1 MGVQRDNPWR
11 VGGGSLPIL
20 DNPGASLELYSIFF
34 VQMSL
39 TAGHNFGTFSY
50 NIIHKG
56 CMRKWLLSCNFR
68 VMETKKGLYYD
79 GHEREDVVKVNHS
92 ITFFY

>member
-1 MGVQRDNPWR
+1 MEGPFPYWTTLAQVR
-11 VGGGSLPIL
+11 S
-20 DNPGASLELYSIFF
+20 SLELYSIFF